1 MGIFDITSLLEAE
14 IDGQQQQS
22 DDNDDFTAGTDD
34 ESGTEE
40 APPATNDEPAATEGG
55 GDEGGDGNTTDDVDF
70 TEDAEDTDFTDEAEG
85 GEEPVASEG
94 EGESGG
100 SNATDDV
107 DFTDEAEGGDGGST
121 SPDESGGG
129 SEDEPSTGTEGEEE
143 PTEGGDDD
151 LKKIES
157 ELFSNL
163 SPEQMAIKN
172 TELKERFITIYT
184 TIGSTLVRIND
195 IPKSKDNIE
204 LLKFVTDKLLDLR
217 DLVDYNITTVFQT
230 RTYVENNIVYQQC
243 LSILDSISAI
253 LASIPSPTKNEDED
267 DNDDNVVDNETD
279 TKPTEPNTLEV
290 SDTQSTEES
299 VRFDFD
305 I

>member
-22 DDNDDFTAGTDD
+22 NDDDDFTAGTDD

-40 APPATNDEPAATEGG
+40 TPPATNDEPTATEGG
-55 GDEGGDGNTTDDVDF
+55 EEGGDGNATDDVDF

-94 EGESGG
+94 EGGEAEGG
-100 SNATDDV
+100 NATDDV

-121 SPDESGGG
+121 TPDESGGG
-129 SEDEPSTGTEGEEE
+129 SEDEPSTGTESGEE

>member
-22 DDNDDFTAGTDD
+22 TDDNDDFTAGTDD
-34 ESGTEE
+34 ESSTEE
-40 APPATNDEPAATEGG
+40 TPATNDEPAATEGG
-55 GDEGGDGNTTDDVDF
+55 DEGGGNT
-70 TEDAEDTDFTDEAEG
+70 
-85 GEEPVASEG
+85 
-94 EGESGG
+94 
-100 SNATDDV
+100 TDDV
-107 DFTDEAEGGDGGST
+107 DFTDEAEGGDDGST

-279 TKPTEPNTLEV
+279 TKPTKPNTLEV
-290 SDTQSTEES
+290 SDAQSTEES